1 MALLFITSRYPY
13 PLLKGD
19 QVRSH
24 HQIRA
29 LAKKGH
35 EVILVTFNNGQ
46 RNPDFENV
54 CKAVYLVKPPS
65 TTTIAAG
72 LTKLAFSEK
81 PLQLAF
87 FHSASMSQTIERA
100 IQEHQP
106 EAAVLQLSRM
116 GHYLQHLQNHNL
128 PTLLD
133 LIDSLA
139 MNIDL
144 KAKKAAFPVNA
155 LWRLEA
161 KRLHAYELNAVAAV
175 VAATVV
181 SQKDK
186 DYLAHPAI
194 AVSPNGVRV
203 SPVTIQPRQEAT
215 LLFHGNMS
223 YYPNVEAATFLV
235 KQVMPMV
242 WERVPQCKVQLVGAT
257 PAKEI
262 LDLAS
267 EHVQVTGFVQ
277 DVQPFLGSATLGVY
291 PILRATGIQNKI
303 LEAMMHG
310 LPVITTSTVAE
321 GIGQGCAGKHFYGA
335 DTAQDI
341 AAGVV
346 KLLGNP
352 QQRSAFAEAGRA
364 LVLEHYTWEKAVAEI
379 ESLLAESS
387 QTNHRKLAGKN

>member
-19 QVRSH
+19 QVRAH

-35 EVILVTFNNGQ
+35 EVILVTFDNGQ
-46 RNPDFENV
+46 RNPDFEKV
-54 CKAVYLVKPPS
+54 CKAVYLIKPPS
-65 TTTIAAG
+65 RTNIAVQ
-72 LTKLAFSEK
+72 LTRLAFSQK

-87 FHSASMSQTIERA
+87 FQSANMSQAIERA
-100 IQEHQP
+100 IQDHHP
-106 EAAVLQLSRM
+106 HAAVLQLSRM
-116 GHYLQHLQNHNL
+116 GHYLQHLQKHNL

-144 KAKKAAFPVNA
+144 KAKKAAFPVSA
-155 LWRLEA
+155 LWWLEA
-161 KRLHAYELNAVAAV
+161 KRLHAYELSAVAAV
-175 VAATVV
+175 AAATVV

-186 DYLAHPAI
+186 DYLKHPTI
-194 AVSPNGVRV
+194 AVSPNGVRS
-203 SPVTIQPRQEAT
+203 SPLPTQPREEAT

-235 KQVMPMV
+235 KQVMPIV
-242 WERVPQCKVQLVGAT
+242 WKTLPQCKVQLVGAT

-262 LDLAS
+262 LELTS
-267 EHVQVTGFVQ
+267 ENVQVTGFVE
-277 DVQPFLGSATLGVY
+277 DVQPFLASATLGVY

-321 GIGQGCAGKHFYGA
+321 GIGQGCANKYFYAA
-335 DTAQDI
+335 DRAEDI
-341 AAGVV
+341 ATGVL
-346 KLLGNP
+346 KLLENA
-352 QQRSAFAEAGRA
+352 QLRNTFAEAGRT
-364 LVLEHYTWEKAVAEI
+364 LVLEYYTWEKAVAEI
-379 ESLLAESS
+379 ESLLGKSS
-387 QTNHRKLAGKN
+387 